1 MKSHFLD
8 GKRNR
13 RIDHVINVLVEN
25 MVPYY
30 QNRHARQIVG
40 LEGPD
45 LAGQRHRQLMT
56 GARGTARDSIQ
67 QFDSTQF
74 HVASESRPG
83 AYYEINLDQ
92 STCNCPDFPRSRFCK
107 HLAAINVHFPHLC
120 KQESS
125 PLQDTE
131 FAGLLDLP
139 ERVHTPEVRRTSSP
153 QESLQK
159 LMQDI
164 KQLSHQLD
172 DKISDLTDES
182 APAVMEAVRS
192 VKYSLTAAI
201 ASTQGSRALPN
212 KEDVPPN
219 QHSWMET
226 AERMGTKRAPKRRR
240 PNEHGLTARCI
251 GIPKGKR
258 KRLYT
263 DPYAGGEQSGTRAKP
278 DALSAEANA
287 RARAG
292 TRPPPP
298 VPPPQSAAPPH
309 RIPPLPRCV
318 SPCPHR
324 MHPGPTR
331 ALPLG
336 LRVHSGLL
344 HIALAPSG
352 PGELAWA
359 RKCPLCAPPLWSV

>member
-1 MKSHFLD
+1 
-8 GKRNR
+8 
-13 RIDHVINVLVEN
+13 

-226 AERMGTKRAPKRRR
+226 AERMGTKRAPKRHR
-240 PNEHGLTARCI
+240 PDEHGLTARCI

-263 DPYAGGEQSGTRAKP
+263 DPYAGGERSGTRAKP

-298 VPPPQSAAPPH
+298 VPPPNPLPLPTASPPSPAAFPLAPTACIPGQPAPFPWGFAFTPGSSTSHSLPPVPGNSHGLGNAPCVLPPFGACDSALARAAPFDSAPYLSH
-309 RIPPLPRCV
+309 
-318 SPCPHR
+318 SP
-324 MHPGPTR
+324 
-331 ALPLG
+331 
-336 LRVHSGLL
+336 
-344 HIALAPSG
+344 
-352 PGELAWA
+352 
-359 RKCPLCAPPLWSV
+359 